1 MIRLGFDARWYNDSG
16 VGNYVAGL
24 LRGLA
29 RNVSDLEIVA
39 YENSKNR
46 VPGLRDLPIRRVPV
60 CSSKY
65 SLSGQFEMARRTR
78 IDKLDVFHSPFYI
91 IPFTASCPVIVTLH
105 DVIPFLFPIYS
116 RSKRW
121 MVKAGYRA
129 AAHRATQV
137 IADSHATARDIGKVL
152 HIPARRMSV
161 VHLAVS
167 RTCFHPNEDDEE
179 LGDIHRKYGVSRR
192 YVMVANPRN
201 WHTKNL
207 GTALDALLLAQQET
221 GKKFQTVIY
230 GPGAGVDAGAD
241 GHRYRTLDVVKTGFL
256 PAEDLGRMFR
266 HAAAFIFPSLYEG
279 FGLPLLEA
287 TSCGCP
293 VVTSDGGAL
302 QEVAGEGAQVFNP
315 RDAHGMAT
323 AVARL
328 LCDEQERNHWRTRA
342 LARASE
348 FSWEKTAEETAVVYR
363 QVCNLSLRGRELGL
377 NYRNDPESTR
387 Y

>member
-1 MIRLGFDARWYNDSG
+1 LRIGFDARWYNDSG

-24 LRGLA
+24 LRAMAGSP
-29 RNVSDLEIVA
+29 RGFDLFV
-39 YENSKNR
+39 YEHPDNR
-46 VPGLRDLPIRRVPV
+46 VPDLDDLPLHRIMVQ
-60 CSSKY
+60 SSRY
-65 SLSGQFEMARRTR
+65 SLRGQLDMARRTR
-78 IDKLDVFHSPFYI
+78 IDKLDAFQSPFYI
-91 IPFTASCPVIVTLH
+91 IPLAASCPVIVTLH

-116 RSKRW
+116 VSKRW
-121 MVKAGYRA
+121 MVKTGYRT

-137 IADSHATARDIGKVL
+137 IAVSHTTARDIGKVL
-152 HIPARRMSV
+152 RVPARRVSV
-161 VHLAVS
+161 VHNAVP
-167 RTCFHPNEDDEE
+167 RAWFHPNENDEE
-179 LGDIHRKYGVSRR
+179 VGAIRKQYGVSRP

-207 GTALDALLLAQQET
+207 GTALDALQLAQQET

-230 GPGAGVDAGAD
+230 GPGAGVDASSN
-241 GHRYRTLDVVKTGFL
+241 RYRALDVVKTGFL
-256 PAEDLGRMFR
+256 PAEDLGKMFR

-287 TSCGCP
+287 ISCGCP
-293 VVTSDGGAL
+293 VVTSNGGAL
-302 QEVAGEGAQVFNP
+302 AEVAGEGAQVFNP
-315 RDAHGMAT
+315 SDAHGMAT

-328 LCDEQERNHWRTRA
+328 LCDEQERDRWRTRA

-348 FSWEKTAEETAVVYR
+348 FSWEKTAEETAAVYR
-363 QVCNLSLRGRELGL
+363 QVCSLSVRGRELEL